1 MINMI
6 VRDAAD
12 FREQLPATG
21 AFEMYD
27 IAILVEASDFTSVKD
42 IEEISTFLHAA
53 INVVDFKVKK
63 LGLIDQDE
71 IHISITEVPINVVK
85 KIPGNPKKPKKS

>member
-6 VRDAAD
+6 VKDAAD

-27 IAILVEASDFTSVKD
+27 IAILVEASAFTSVKE
-42 IEEISTFLHAA
+42 IEEISTFIHAA

-63 LGLIDQDE
+63 LGFVEQEE
-71 IHISITEVPINVVK
+71 IHISIAEVPINVVK
-85 KIPGNPKKPKKS
+85 NISEAPKKKKKP